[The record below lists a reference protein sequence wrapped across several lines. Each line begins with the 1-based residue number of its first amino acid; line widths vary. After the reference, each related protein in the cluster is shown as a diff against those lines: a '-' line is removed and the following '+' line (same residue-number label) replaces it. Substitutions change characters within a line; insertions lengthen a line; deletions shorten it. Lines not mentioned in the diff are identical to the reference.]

1 MRCDVLVAVS
11 LLMVGLSGCG
21 HTDRLASVPVGDA
34 KKASVLD
41 VPNARFY
48 VDQPQAILAEAN
60 RALQREVAYNRS
72 IGRSLPSAKYLA
84 LSGGGDDG
92 AFGAGLLV
100 GWTERGDRP
109 SFKLVTGISTG
120 ALIAPFA
127 FLGPDYDAALTA
139 VYTGIDQTDILVKRP
154 LIAALTDDALSDT
167 TPLYRLISRHLDDAM
182 IARIATEYD
191 RGRLLLIATT
201 NLDSARPVIWNIG
214 ALARSGHPKSPE
226 LIRRI
231 LLASASIP
239 GAFPPV
245 LFDVEVGGVPHQE
258 LHVDGGAVAQSF
270 LYPPSFSLRTG
281 ASNLARTRSA
291 YIIRNA
297 KLSAPPE
304 ETERRTMSIAG
315 RAIATLIASN
325 GVGDLYRMYT
335 TTKRDGVAFNLAYID
350 TDFNEP
356 YPGLF
361 DRNYMNKL
369 FAYGRAKARL
379 GYRWH
384 SAPPG
389 LAS

>member
-1 MRCDVLVAVS
+1 MRCEVLVAAS
-11 LLMVGLSGCG
+11 LLIISLSGCG
-21 HTDRLASVPVGDA
+21 QTDRLASVPVGDA
-34 KKASVLD
+34 KKANVLD
-41 VPNARFY
+41 IPNGRFY

-60 RALQREVAYNRS
+60 RALHREVAYNRR
-72 IGRSLPSAKYLA
+72 IGRSLPAAKYLA

-127 FLGPDYDAALTA
+127 FLGPDYDDALTA
-139 VYTGIDQTDILVKRP
+139 VYTGIDQADILVKRP

-167 TPLYRLISRHLDDAM
+167 TPLYRLISRYMDDAL
-182 IARIATEYD
+182 ISRIATEYD

-201 NLDSARPVIWNIG
+201 NLDAARPVIWNIG
-214 ALARSGHPKSPE
+214 AIARSGHPKSQE

-245 LFDVEVGGVPHQE
+245 LFDVQVGGAPHQE

-270 LYPPSFSLRTG
+270 LYPPSLSLRTG
-281 ASNLARTRSA
+281 ASNVTRTRSA

-304 ETERRTMSIAG
+304 ETQRRTMSIAG

-325 GVGDLYRMYT
+325 GVGDLYRMYA
-335 TTKRDGVAFNLAYID
+335 TTKRDGVAFNLAYIE

-361 DRNYMNKL
+361 DRDYMNKL

-384 SAPPG
+384 TAPPG